1 LFFISQKGINRNQK
15 TLVEAYFR
23 ESLIAHQSV
32 KSKLHR
38 LKTQNL
44 EHTLICFSSTESVY
58 QAFRRQFPNGHHS
71 CVTPEEIDRLW
82 ERGCELLD
90 CHELVTTEK
99 NIRVPASEV
108 ARAVMEKANFH
119 ILEWYKNRGKYP
131 ELNHRLSAV
140 IALLSL
146 KGLTSW
152 RSASRVAVQDRIE
165 IIIAFLDLRV
175 ALEEASVR
183 DKKLLSTEQQPA
195 QETE

>member
-1 LFFISQKGINRNQK
+1 MN
-15 TLVEAYFR
+15 
-23 ESLIAHQSV
+23 
-32 KSKLHR
+32 
-38 LKTQNL
+38 
-44 EHTLICFSSTESVY
+44 CFSSTESVY
-58 QAFRRQFPNGHHS
+58 HAFRRQFPNGHHS
-71 CVTPEEIDRLW
+71 YVTPQEIDRLW

-90 CHELVTTEK
+90 CHELVTTGK

-152 RSASRVAVQDRIE
+152 RSASRLAVQDRIE

-183 DKKLLSTEQQPA
+183 DEEAVIHRTTTSSGD
-195 QETE
+195 